1 MKHPMVKTLVALALA
16 AGALQATAT
25 VVPITQDAAG
35 PVRINFDKQV
45 VGSPNPV
52 FAPADYGGGA
62 GAPTVSFAGF
72 FAGQRLAGA
81 CGFDSSLACLE
92 GAPSDPLGL
101 NTAQGSG
108 STAVVTTDT
117 QRPNS
122 PQVLAGIGPNG
133 SLFTGPIAILFSSGI
148 SAFGLDGGW
157 FDASGSTSMSAY
169 GRDGKLLGSVR
180 NDSTGI
186 EFLGLGSDDGTDPI
200 AGILLQF
207 VAAEKAGISI
217 DNLRFA
223 TAASEPG
230 NGGNGNN
237 GGGAAPEPGSIAL
250 VGLALAGLGLARRR
264 TV

>member
-25 VVPITQDAAG
+25 VVSITPDAAG
-35 PVRINFDKQV
+35 PVRINFDKEAL
-45 VGSPNPV
+45 GSSNPV

-72 FAGQRLAGA
+72 FAGQGLAGA

-92 GAPSDPLGL
+92 GTPSGPLSL
-101 NTAQGSG
+101 NSG
-108 STAVVTTDT
+108 SIAVVTTDT
-117 QRPNS
+117 QRLNS
-122 PQVLAGIGPNG
+122 PQVLAGTGPNG
-133 SLFTGPIAILFSSGI
+133 SPFTGPIAILFSSGI

-157 FDASGSTSMSAY
+157 FDAPGSTSMSAY
-169 GRDGKLLGSVR
+169 DRQGTLLGSVR
-180 NDSTGI
+180 NDRTGI

>member
-25 VVPITQDAAG
+25 VVQITQDAAG
-35 PVRINFDKQV
+35 PVRINFDKPGV
-45 VGSPNPV
+45 NSSNPV
-52 FAPADYGGGA
+52 FAPADYGGGT

-72 FAGQRLAGA
+72 FAGQTLTN
-81 CGFDSSLACLE
+81 CGFLGTPLACLE
-92 GAPSDPLGL
+92 GVPSGPLSL
-101 NTAQGSG
+101 NTDSG
-108 STAVVTTDT
+108 SKAVVTTDT
-117 QRPNS
+117 QRPGS
-122 PQVLAGIGPNG
+122 LQVLAGTGPNG

-157 FDASGSTSMSAY
+157 FDAPGSTSMSAY

-186 EFLGLGSDDGTDPI
+186 EFLGLGSNDGTDPI

-207 VAAEKAGISI
+207 VAAETAGISI